1 MVKINFDTIEERLAA
16 QRSAKKIDRIVIKPM
31 EINVA
36 ETLKQAENKAP
47 APLPVVELDETVLTT
62 SVKKELS
69 EDDMRWVD
77 SYEMP
82 RDIIARVKAENGD
95 TLEHQ
100 LWIEF
105 NALKVERNKLS
116 TEISRLV
123 ENEASKERLAE
134 QYAKIE
140 SYRPDLIALYDK
152 IQYVKQHGCLPAV
165 QETTTDLP
173 DAYRLKD
180 EKKKLVDKRC
190 KLKRKLKESAKASKP
205 EKILE
210 WEQELAQADLQYIEV
225 ENQLKQLEGK
235 A

>member
-1 MVKINFDTIEERLAA
+1 MITINFETIEERLVA

-31 EINVA
+31 EINLA
-36 ETLKQAENKAP
+36 ETLKKADNKAP
-47 APLPVVELDETVLTT
+47 APLPVVELDKTIVVAREINNTIVQ
-62 SVKKELS
+62 
-69 EDDMRWVD
+69 
-77 SYEMP
+77 
-82 RDIIARVKAENGD
+82 RVKEENRSD
-95 TLEHQ
+95 LEKQ

-152 IQYVKQHGCLPAV
+152 IQYVKQHGCLPAI
-165 QETTTDLP
+165 QETTTEPP

-210 WEQELAQADLQYIEV
+210 WEQELAQADLQYMEV